1 MFLASTLLLWIS
13 NTSSCLSVCLLLTV
27 CLVFS
32 WTSSL
37 CFVSEGSLSHVL
49 LFFLWLLTIV
59 FFLTTSLLVLFISF
73 EVSLLP
79 IILLL
84 LLFGYQPEK
93 VGSSV
98 YLLLYTVIGGLP
110 LLLFVSIHCYE
121 SIASLCLCS
130 SISQLIVSLAFF
142 IKSPIFYFHSWLP
155 KAHTE
160 APVQGSIILAGVIL
174 KFGGYGILLIAP
186 SFRGFSLLYL
196 YFSLLGRLVC
206 SILCLRHWDLKS
218 LIAYSR
224 IVHIGVVSLGAL
236 LGTESGWWF
245 SVSIIV
251 SHSFISPLLFSL
263 CYDLYR
269 VTSRRAL
276 YNNFMSSLGRLM
288 CLIAALLLC
297 INIGTPPFLSFW
309 VEVNLYLVLRS
320 QFAAGQLVLAGASF
334 LVFWYSLL
342 LYLKVFSRIAS
353 VFPFSSFPFLGYL
366 PGVVFSLLS
375 CFSCSVFHC

>member
-1 MFLASTLLLWIS
+1 M
-13 NTSSCLSVCLLLTV
+13 
-27 CLVFS
+27 FS

-142 IKSPIFYFHSWLP
+142 IKSPIFYFHS
-155 KAHTE
+155 
-160 APVQGSIILAGVIL
+160 
-174 KFGGYGILLIAP
+174 
-186 SFRGFSLLYL
+186 
-196 YFSLLGRLVC
+196 
-206 SILCLRHWDLKS
+206 
-218 LIAYSR
+218 
-224 IVHIGVVSLGAL
+224 
-236 LGTESGWWF
+236 
-245 SVSIIV
+245 
-251 SHSFISPLLFSL
+251 
-263 CYDLYR
+263 
-269 VTSRRAL
+269 
-276 YNNFMSSLGRLM
+276 
-288 CLIAALLLC
+288 
-297 INIGTPPFLSFW
+297 
-309 VEVNLYLVLRS
+309 
-320 QFAAGQLVLAGASF
+320 
-334 LVFWYSLL
+334 
-342 LYLKVFSRIAS
+342 
-353 VFPFSSFPFLGYL
+353 
-366 PGVVFSLLS
+366 
-375 CFSCSVFHC
+375 